1 MRNQLSAILNSPSSV
16 NVVREGDF
24 ENIHFYGIFSPH
36 INHNYEE
43 DLFFI
48 SAILEGHDLEMP
60 RCCYEILGVERDA
73 SDAEI
78 KKSYRRLALKWHPDK
93 NTDNSEES
101 TRVFTEIQQAYEVL
115 IDPQE
120 RAWYDKHREQIIR
133 GGDDYVDNSINLMKY
148 FSASVYCGFGDDAQ
162 GFYAVYAN
170 VFEIITKEDAE
181 FADGQDLEVPEFG
194 TSTSDYEEVVQPFYA
209 HWQSYST
216 LKSYVWLEKYDLREA
231 PNRRVQRLMEKD
243 NKKIRDAVKK
253 ERNEEVRALV
263 KFVRKRDKR
272 VKAYLELLKEKDEE
286 RQRITKQ
293 KRLEALRER
302 EKMFEAYKEES
313 WASLSGLEEDLVQMN
328 VHLDSEFGRD
338 NDINESQSDEEE
350 VQQYY
355 CVACDK
361 AFKTEKALVNH
372 EKSRK
377 HKDKVAAIKREMA
390 DSEDIDELALHNGEN
405 GVNEDYDARTESEY
419 LSKRQH
425 SVDETCAD
433 FVSVGE
439 LNLMDSVDL
448 STMRIK
454 GNNRYKVKAL
464 HERKRALSGI
474 GEGDLERGEEEK
486 EAANEESN
494 GMEAKSDEREVE
506 ETTGNE
512 KSEENVHEDDS
523 TQNLSNENR
532 ITTSD
537 IDNKE
542 TEDCKENLESQE
554 SEGDRQTTGAVT
566 EKRKPKEGNK
576 KSPQA
581 SKEPA
586 ANSFKCNVCQDSFPT
601 RNKMFQHIKELGH
614 ALNVDKNRE
623 AGESQRQ
630 AKKKGKKK
638 R

>member
-1 MRNQLSAILNSPSSV
+1 
-16 NVVREGDF
+16 
-24 ENIHFYGIFSPH
+24 
-36 INHNYEE
+36 
-43 DLFFI
+43 
-48 SAILEGHDLEMP
+48 MP

-181 FADGQDLEVPEFG
+181 FSDGQDLEVPEFG

-454 GNNRYKVKAL
+454 GNNRYKVKVL

-474 GEGDLERGEEEK
+474 GEGDLERGDEEK

-494 GMEAKSDEREVE
+494 RMEAKSDEREVE
-506 ETTGNE
+506 ETTVNE

>member
-1 MRNQLSAILNSPSSV
+1 MRNQLSAILNSLSSV

-48 SAILEGHDLEMP
+48 SAIWEGHDFEMP

-474 GEGDLERGEEEK
+474 GEGDLERGDEEK
-486 EAANEESN
+486 EAANEERN
-494 GMEAKSDEREVE
+494 RMEAKSDEREVE

-523 TQNLSNENR
+523 THNLSNENR

>member
-48 SAILEGHDLEMP
+48 SAIWEGHDFEMP

-494 GMEAKSDEREVE
+494 RMEAKSDEREVE

-542 TEDCKENLESQE
+542 TDDCKENLESQE

-614 ALNVDKNRE
+614 ALNMDKNRE
-623 AGESQRQ
+623 ADDSQRQ

>member
-1 MRNQLSAILNSPSSV
+1 
-16 NVVREGDF
+16 
-24 ENIHFYGIFSPH
+24 
-36 INHNYEE
+36 
-43 DLFFI
+43 
-48 SAILEGHDLEMP
+48 MP

-73 SDAEI
+73 SDSEI
-78 KKSYRRLALKWHPDK
+78 KKSFRKLALKWHPDK
-93 NTDNSEES
+93 NVGNSEES

-148 FSASVYCGFGDDAQ
+148 FSASVYCGYGDDEQ

-170 VFEIITKEDAE
+170 AFRIITEEDKE
-181 FADGQDLEVPEFG
+181 FADDKDLEVPEFG

-209 HWQSYST
+209 YWQSYST
-216 LKSYVWLEKYDLREA
+216 LKSYVWLEKYNIREA

-243 NKKIRDAVKK
+243 NKKIRDAAKK

-272 VKAYLELLKEKDEE
+272 VKAYLEILKEKDEE
-286 RQRITKQ
+286 RKRITEQ
-293 KRLEALRER
+293 KRVEALRER
-302 EKMFEAYKEES
+302 EKMFEEYKEET

-338 NDINESQSDEEE
+338 NDITDSQSDEEKVE
-350 VQQYY
+350 HYY

-377 HKDKVAAIKREMA
+377 HKEKVAAIKREMA
-390 DSEDIDELALHNGEN
+390 DSEQVDDPASNNVKN
-405 GVNEDYDARTESEY
+405 GVDEDFDARTEAEY
-419 LSKRQH
+419 LNKRQY
-425 SVDETCAD
+425 SIDETGPD
-433 FVSVGE
+433 FVSIGE
-439 LNLMDSVDL
+439 LNLMDSVEL

-454 GNNRYKVKAL
+454 GNNRYKVKVL

-474 GEGDLERGEEEK
+474 GEGDLEGREEED
-486 EAANEESN
+486 EEDTNEDGN
-494 GMEAKSDEREVE
+494 GDEV
-506 ETTGNE
+506 
-512 KSEENVHEDDS
+512 KSEEEQDFEESTAVKEESEQNEKKDGEKQTLLHANRTTTTDIENQKEDD
-523 TQNLSNENR
+523 
-532 ITTSD
+532 
-537 IDNKE
+537 
-542 TEDCKENLESQE
+542 KENMELQE
-554 SEGDRQTTGAVT
+554 SGGDAQTTGAVK
-566 EKRKPKEGNK
+566 EKIKSKESNQ
-576 KSPQA
+576 KSSQA
-581 SKEPA
+581 SKDA
-586 ANSFKCNVCQDSFPT
+586 TANSFKCNVCQASFPT

-614 ALNVDKNRE
+614 ALHLDKKHE
-623 AGESQRQ
+623 ADDSQRQ

>member
-1 MRNQLSAILNSPSSV
+1 
-16 NVVREGDF
+16 
-24 ENIHFYGIFSPH
+24 
-36 INHNYEE
+36 
-43 DLFFI
+43 
-48 SAILEGHDLEMP
+48 MP

-181 FADGQDLEVPEFG
+181 FADGQDLVVPEFG

-328 VHLDSEFGRD
+328 VHLDSEFGID

-454 GNNRYKVKAL
+454 GNNRYKVKVL

-474 GEGDLERGEEEK
+474 GEGDLERGDEEK

-494 GMEAKSDEREVE
+494 RMEAKSDEREVE

-512 KSEENVHEDDS
+512 KSGENVHEDDS

>member
-48 SAILEGHDLEMP
+48 SAIWEGQDFEMP

-350 VQQYY
+350 EQQYY

-474 GEGDLERGEEEK
+474 GEGDLERGDEEK

-494 GMEAKSDEREVE
+494 RMEAKSDEREVE

-523 TQNLSNENR
+523 THNLSNENR

>member
-48 SAILEGHDLEMP
+48 SAIWEGQDFEMP

-390 DSEDIDELALHNGEN
+390 DSEDIDELALRNGEN

-474 GEGDLERGEEEK
+474 GEGDLERGDEEK

-494 GMEAKSDEREVE
+494 RMEAKSDEREVE

>member
-1 MRNQLSAILNSPSSV
+1 
-16 NVVREGDF
+16 
-24 ENIHFYGIFSPH
+24 
-36 INHNYEE
+36 
-43 DLFFI
+43 
-48 SAILEGHDLEMP
+48 MP

-78 KKSYRRLALKWHPDK
+78 KKSYRRLALIWHPDK

-148 FSASVYCGFGDDAQ
+148 FSASVYSGFGDDAQ

-209 HWQSYST
+209 YWQSYST

-338 NDINESQSDEEE
+338 NDISESQSDEEE

-390 DSEDIDELALHNGEN
+390 DSEDIDDLALHNEEN
-405 GVNEDYDARTESEY
+405 GVNEDCDARTELEY

-454 GNNRYKVKAL
+454 GNNRYKVKVL

-494 GMEAKSDEREVE
+494 RMEAKSEEREVE
-506 ETTGNE
+506 ET
-512 KSEENVHEDDS
+512 

-542 TEDCKENLESQE
+542 TEDGKENLESQE

-623 AGESQRQ
+623 ADDSQRQ

>member
-1 MRNQLSAILNSPSSV
+1 
-16 NVVREGDF
+16 
-24 ENIHFYGIFSPH
+24 
-36 INHNYEE
+36 
-43 DLFFI
+43 
-48 SAILEGHDLEMP
+48 MP

-338 NDINESQSDEEE
+338 NDINESQSDEED

-405 GVNEDYDARTESEY
+405 GVNEDYDARIESEY

-454 GNNRYKVKAL
+454 GNNRYKVKVL

-494 GMEAKSDEREVE
+494 RMEAKSDEREVE

-542 TEDCKENLESQE
+542 TEECKENLESQE

>member
-48 SAILEGHDLEMP
+48 SAIWEGHDFEMP

-474 GEGDLERGEEEK
+474 GEGDLERGDEEK

-494 GMEAKSDEREVE
+494 RMEAKSDEREVE

-576 KSPQA
+576 KSQQA

>member
-24 ENIHFYGIFSPH
+24 EKIHFYGIFSPH

-48 SAILEGHDLEMP
+48 SAIWEGHDFEMP

-181 FADGQDLEVPEFG
+181 FANGQDLEVPEFG

-390 DSEDIDELALHNGEN
+390 DSEDIDELALRNGEN

-494 GMEAKSDEREVE
+494 GMEAKSDERELE

-512 KSEENVHEDDS
+512 KSKENVHEDDS

-614 ALNVDKNRE
+614 ALNEDKNRE
-623 AGESQRQ
+623 ADDSQRQ

>member
-43 DLFFI
+43 ELFFI
-48 SAILEGHDLEMP
+48 SAIWEGHDFEMP

-78 KKSYRRLALKWHPDK
+78 KKSYRRLALIWHPDK

-390 DSEDIDELALHNGEN
+390 DSEDIDELALRNGEN

-454 GNNRYKVKAL
+454 GNNRYKVKVL

-474 GEGDLERGEEEK
+474 GEGDLERGDEEK

-494 GMEAKSDEREVE
+494 RMEAKSDEREVE

>member
-1 MRNQLSAILNSPSSV
+1 
-16 NVVREGDF
+16 
-24 ENIHFYGIFSPH
+24 
-36 INHNYEE
+36 
-43 DLFFI
+43 
-48 SAILEGHDLEMP
+48 MP

-439 LNLMDSVDL
+439 LNLIDSVDL

-454 GNNRYKVKAL
+454 GNNRYKVKVL

-474 GEGDLERGEEEK
+474 GEGDLERGEE
-486 EAANEESN
+486 AANEESN
-494 GMEAKSDEREVE
+494 RMEAKSDEREVE

-623 AGESQRQ
+623 ADDSQRQ

>member
-48 SAILEGHDLEMP
+48 SAIWEGHDFEMP

-405 GVNEDYDARTESEY
+405 GVNEDYDARIESEY

-474 GEGDLERGEEEK
+474 GEGDLERGDEEK

-494 GMEAKSDEREVE
+494 RMEAKSDEREVE

>member
-36 INHNYEE
+36 INYNYEE

-494 GMEAKSDEREVE
+494 RMEAKSDEREVE

-614 ALNVDKNRE
+614 ALNEDKNRE
-623 AGESQRQ
+623 ADDSQRQ

>member
-48 SAILEGHDLEMP
+48 SAIWEGHDFEMP

-194 TSTSDYEEVVQPFYA
+194 ISTSDYEEVVQPFYA

-293 KRLEALRER
+293 KRLEAMRER

-474 GEGDLERGEEEK
+474 GEGDLERGDEEK

-494 GMEAKSDEREVE
+494 RMEAKSDEREVE

-576 KSPQA
+576 KSQQA

>member
-48 SAILEGHDLEMP
+48 SAIWEGHDFEMP

-194 TSTSDYEEVVQPFYA
+194 ISTSDYEEVVQPFYA

-474 GEGDLERGEEEK
+474 GEGDLERGDEEK

-494 GMEAKSDEREVE
+494 RMEAKSDEREVE

-576 KSPQA
+576 KSQQA

>member
-48 SAILEGHDLEMP
+48 SAIWEGHDFEMP

-474 GEGDLERGEEEK
+474 GEGDLERGDEEK

-494 GMEAKSDEREVE
+494 RMEAKSDEREVE

-586 ANSFKCNVCQDSFPT
+586 AYSFKCNVCQDSFPT

>member
-1 MRNQLSAILNSPSSV
+1 
-16 NVVREGDF
+16 
-24 ENIHFYGIFSPH
+24 
-36 INHNYEE
+36 
-43 DLFFI
+43 
-48 SAILEGHDLEMP
+48 MP
-60 RCCYEILGVERDA
+60 RCCYEILGIERDA

-181 FADGQDLEVPEFG
+181 FSDGQDLEVPEFG

-390 DSEDIDELALHNGEN
+390 DSEDIDELALRNGEN

-454 GNNRYKVKAL
+454 GNNRYKVKVL

-506 ETTGNE
+506 ETTGNG

>member
-48 SAILEGHDLEMP
+48 STIWEGHDFEMP

-243 NKKIRDAVKK
+243 NKKIRDAEKK

-313 WASLSGLEEDLVQMN
+313 WASLSGLEEDLVKMN

-474 GEGDLERGEEEK
+474 GEGDLERGDEEK

-494 GMEAKSDEREVE
+494 RMEAKSDEREVE

-523 TQNLSNENR
+523 THNLSNENR

>member
-1 MRNQLSAILNSPSSV
+1 M
-16 NVVREGDF
+16 
-24 ENIHFYGIFSPH
+24 
-36 INHNYEE
+36 
-43 DLFFI
+43 FFI
-48 SAILEGHDLEMP
+48 SAIWEGHDFEMP

-73 SDAEI
+73 SDPEI

-338 NDINESQSDEEE
+338 NDINESQSDEED

-405 GVNEDYDARTESEY
+405 GVNEDYDARIESEY

-454 GNNRYKVKAL
+454 GNNRYKVKVL

-494 GMEAKSDEREVE
+494 RMEAKSDEREVE

-542 TEDCKENLESQE
+542 TEECKENLESQE

>member
-1 MRNQLSAILNSPSSV
+1 
-16 NVVREGDF
+16 
-24 ENIHFYGIFSPH
+24 
-36 INHNYEE
+36 
-43 DLFFI
+43 
-48 SAILEGHDLEMP
+48 MP

-209 HWQSYST
+209 YWQSYST

-338 NDINESQSDEEE
+338 NDISESQSDEEE

-377 HKDKVAAIKREMA
+377 HKDKVAAIKREMV

-405 GVNEDYDARTESEY
+405 GVNEYYDARTESEY

-454 GNNRYKVKAL
+454 GNNRYKVKVL

-494 GMEAKSDEREVE
+494 RMEAKSEEREVE
-506 ETTGNE
+506 ET
-512 KSEENVHEDDS
+512 

-542 TEDCKENLESQE
+542 TEDGKENLESQE

-623 AGESQRQ
+623 ADDSQRQ

>member
-48 SAILEGHDLEMP
+48 SAIWEGHDFEMP
-60 RCCYEILGVERDA
+60 RCCYEILGVERDS

-454 GNNRYKVKAL
+454 GNNRYKVKVL

-474 GEGDLERGEEEK
+474 GEGDLERGDEEK

-494 GMEAKSDEREVE
+494 RMEAKSDEREVE

-523 TQNLSNENR
+523 THNLSNENR

-554 SEGDRQTTGAVT
+554 SEGDGQTTGAVT

>member
-48 SAILEGHDLEMP
+48 SAIWEGHDFEMP

-474 GEGDLERGEEEK
+474 GEGDLERGDEEK

-494 GMEAKSDEREVE
+494 RMEAKSDEREVE

-523 TQNLSNENR
+523 THNLSNENR

-566 EKRKPKEGNK
+566 EKRRPKEGNK

>member
-1 MRNQLSAILNSPSSV
+1 
-16 NVVREGDF
+16 
-24 ENIHFYGIFSPH
+24 
-36 INHNYEE
+36 
-43 DLFFI
+43 
-48 SAILEGHDLEMP
+48 MP

-474 GEGDLERGEEEK
+474 GEGDLERGDEEK

-494 GMEAKSDEREVE
+494 RMEAKSDEREVE

-523 TQNLSNENR
+523 THNLSNENR

-554 SEGDRQTTGAVT
+554 SEGDRQTTGAFT

>member
-1 MRNQLSAILNSPSSV
+1 M
-16 NVVREGDF
+16 
-24 ENIHFYGIFSPH
+24 
-36 INHNYEE
+36 
-43 DLFFI
+43 FFI
-48 SAILEGHDLEMP
+48 SAIWEGHDFEMP

-454 GNNRYKVKAL
+454 GNNRYKVKVL

-474 GEGDLERGEEEK
+474 GEGDLERGDEEK

-494 GMEAKSDEREVE
+494 RMEAKSDEREVE

>member
-1 MRNQLSAILNSPSSV
+1 M
-16 NVVREGDF
+16 
-24 ENIHFYGIFSPH
+24 
-36 INHNYEE
+36 
-43 DLFFI
+43 FFI
-48 SAILEGHDLEMP
+48 SAIWEGHDFEMP

-405 GVNEDYDARTESEY
+405 GVNEDYDARIESEY

-454 GNNRYKVKAL
+454 GNNRYKVKVL

-474 GEGDLERGEEEK
+474 GEGDLERGDEEK

-494 GMEAKSDEREVE
+494 RMEAKSDEREVE
-506 ETTGNE
+506 EITGNE

-542 TEDCKENLESQE
+542 TEECKENLESQE

>member
-1 MRNQLSAILNSPSSV
+1 
-16 NVVREGDF
+16 
-24 ENIHFYGIFSPH
+24 
-36 INHNYEE
+36 
-43 DLFFI
+43 
-48 SAILEGHDLEMP
+48 MP

-73 SDAEI
+73 SDPEI

-338 NDINESQSDEEE
+338 NDINESQSDEED

-454 GNNRYKVKAL
+454 GNNRYKVKVL

-494 GMEAKSDEREVE
+494 RMEAKSDEREVE

>member
-1 MRNQLSAILNSPSSV
+1 
-16 NVVREGDF
+16 
-24 ENIHFYGIFSPH
+24 
-36 INHNYEE
+36 
-43 DLFFI
+43 
-48 SAILEGHDLEMP
+48 MP

-78 KKSYRRLALKWHPDK
+78 KKSYRRLALIWHPDK

-209 HWQSYST
+209 YWQSYST

-338 NDINESQSDEEE
+338 NDISESQSDEEE

-405 GVNEDYDARTESEY
+405 GVNEYYDARTESEY

-454 GNNRYKVKAL
+454 GNNRYKVKVL

-494 GMEAKSDEREVE
+494 RMEAKSEEREVE
-506 ETTGNE
+506 ET
-512 KSEENVHEDDS
+512 

-542 TEDCKENLESQE
+542 TEDGKENLESQE

-623 AGESQRQ
+623 ADDSQRQ

>member
-24 ENIHFYGIFSPH
+24 EKIHFYGIFSPH

-48 SAILEGHDLEMP
+48 SAIWEGHDFEMP

-181 FADGQDLEVPEFG
+181 FANGQDLEVPEFG

-512 KSEENVHEDDS
+512 KSKENVHEDDS

-542 TEDCKENLESQE
+542 TDDCKENLESQE

>member
-48 SAILEGHDLEMP
+48 STIWEGHDFEMP

-474 GEGDLERGEEEK
+474 GEGDLERGDEEK

-494 GMEAKSDEREVE
+494 RMEAKSDEREVE

-532 ITTSD
+532 MTTSD